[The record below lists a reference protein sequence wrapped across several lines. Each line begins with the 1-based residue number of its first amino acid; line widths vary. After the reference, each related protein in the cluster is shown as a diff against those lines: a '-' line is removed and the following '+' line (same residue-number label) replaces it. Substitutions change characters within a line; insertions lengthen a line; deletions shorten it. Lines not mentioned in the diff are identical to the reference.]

1 VRSGEGLRAF
11 PASKASNY
19 TVQDTEHQWR
29 RPRASPTANRIPSMY
44 FDRVFVDAGG
54 LMSYGPDFPD
64 TYRRAANHVDKIPKG
79 AKPGD
84 LSVERPT
91 KIEFVVNLKASRA
104 LGLTVP
110 QSILLQ
116 ATQVI
121 E

>member
-1 VRSGEGLRAF
+1 MA
-11 PASKASNY
+11 A
-19 TVQDTEHQWR
+19 
-29 RPRASPTANRIPSMY
+29 PSRLADNKPHSLMY

-64 TYRRAANHVDKIPKG
+64 TYRRTANRVDKILKG

-91 KIEFVVNLKASRA
+91 KIDFVVNLKAARA

-110 QSILLQ
+110 QSIHLQ
-116 ATQVI
+116 ATQSSSRRRPGSRLQSS
-121 E
+121 EGSAERPMP